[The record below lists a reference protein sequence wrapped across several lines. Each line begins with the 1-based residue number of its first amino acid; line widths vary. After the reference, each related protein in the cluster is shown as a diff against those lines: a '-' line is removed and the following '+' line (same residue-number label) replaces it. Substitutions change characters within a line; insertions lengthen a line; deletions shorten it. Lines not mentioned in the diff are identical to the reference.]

1 VAHASAC
8 SGELQFAVLALLLLT
23 ACARHPDF
31 IRRTG
36 VIELP
41 AGTLILHN
49 EITLPENARN
59 LEIRGNPSGST
70 LRAAA
75 DFQGRAVIYSK
86 GATGLRL
93 TGFRIDGNRAA
104 LEKPI
109 GLPPSDVPFARYYRN
124 NGILVEGAA
133 GLTVRGVSF
142 TQVANYPLLVSAS
155 SGVRI
160 ADVHIEDSGSLSP
173 AGRNNASGG
182 ILLEE
187 GTRDFEVRQCV
198 LRRIRGN
205 AIWTH
210 SNYLSP
216 RNAGGII
223 ARNAIEEVARDAIQ
237 VGHATNVRVEN
248 NTGRRIGYPLELV
261 DMAGSAIPV
270 AIDTAGNVDR
280 SAYVANRFE
289 EVDGQCIDLD
299 GFHDGEVRENSCISP
314 GSYGQYPNAHYGIVF
329 GNSNP
334 DMQPVNVTVAGNLID
349 GAGYGGIFLIGAR
362 HVVSGNRLLGLNRNR
377 CTGDMRQPRCN
388 YAPDQP
394 ALLHSGIYLGSGAAR
409 PAETARNRIRGN
421 EISGFAIAQTCVTAA
436 PGVSLAANSIAGN
449 RCADTAPSART
460 ERTSYGELRRPIPS
474 LRLPIGEARR
484 VLARQPQ
491 R

>member
-1 VAHASAC
+1 VGQALS
-8 SGELQFAVLALLLLT
+8 LRRPLRPPLFFALLLLT
-23 ACARHPDF
+23 NCAHPPDF
-31 IRRTG
+31 SRRTG

-41 AGTLILHN
+41 AGTLVLHR
-49 EITLPENARN
+49 ELTLPEAAHN

-75 DFQGRAVIYSK
+75 DFQGRALIYSK
-86 GATGLRL
+86 GATDLRL

-109 GLPPSDVPFARYYRN
+109 GLPPSDVPFAHYYPN
-124 NGILVEGAA
+124 NGILIEGATH
-133 GLTVRGVSF
+133 LTIRDVSF

-155 SGVRI
+155 TAVRI
-160 ADVHIEDSGSLSP
+160 DRVHIQDSGSLGP
-173 AGRNNASGG
+173 TGRNNASGG

-187 GTRDFEVRQCV
+187 GTRDFEVRQCAIARV
-198 LRRIRGN
+198 RGN

-210 SNYLSP
+210 SNYFSP
-216 RNAGGII
+216 RNAGGIV

-280 SAYVANRFE
+280 SSYVGNRFE
-289 EVDGQCIDLD
+289 DVDGQCIDLD
-299 GFHDGEVRENSCISP
+299 GFHYGEVRENSCISR
-314 GSYGQYPNAHYGIVF
+314 GSYDQYPNAQYGIVF

-334 DMQPVNVTVAGNLID
+334 DMQPVNVAIANNLID
-349 GAGYGGIFLIGAR
+349 GAGYGGIFLIGSH

-409 PAETARNRIRGN
+409 PADTVSNRIQGN

-436 PGVSLAANSIAGN
+436 PGVSLQANRITAN
-449 RCADTAPSART
+449 RCLDTGPGGRDLSRA
-460 ERTSYGELRRPIPS
+460 GL
-474 LRLPIGEARR
+474 
-484 VLARQPQ
+484 
-491 R
+491 

>member
-1 VAHASAC
+1 VGQTPVAHASAC
-8 SGELQFAVLALLLLT
+8 SGELQFAVLAFLLLT
-23 ACARHPDF
+23 NCARPPDF
-31 IRRTG
+31 SRQTG

-41 AGTLILHN
+41 AGTLVLHR
-49 EITLPENARN
+49 ELTLPENAHN
-59 LEIRGNPSGST
+59 LEIRGSPSGST

-75 DFQGRAVIYSK
+75 DFHGRALIYSK
-86 GATGLRL
+86 NATDLRL
-93 TGFRIDGNRAA
+93 SAFRIDGNRAA

-124 NGILVEGAA
+124 NGILVEGATRIA
-133 GLTVRGVSF
+133 IRDVSF
-142 TQVANYPLLVSAS
+142 TQVADYPLLVSAS
-155 SGVRI
+155 SAVRI
-160 ADVHIEDSGSLSP
+160 EGVHIEDSGSLSP
-173 AGRNNASGG
+173 TGRNNASGG

-187 GTRDFEVRQCV
+187 GTRDFEVRQCTI
-198 LRRIRGN
+198 RRVWGN

-210 SNYLSP
+210 SNYFSP

-237 VGHATNVRVEN
+237 VGHATNIRVEN

-280 SAYVANRFE
+280 SSYVGNRFE

-299 GFHDGEVRENSCISP
+299 GFHDGEVRENSCVSR
-314 GSYGQYPNAHYGIVF
+314 GSYAEYPNAQYGIVF

-334 DMQPVNVTVAGNLID
+334 DMQSVNVTIAGNLID

-394 ALLHSGIYLGSGAAR
+394 ALLHSGIYLGRGAAR
-409 PAETARNRIRGN
+409 PADTVHNRIQGN
-421 EISGFAIAQTCVTAA
+421 QISGFAIGQTCVTAA

-449 RCADTAPSART
+449 RCLDTGPP
-460 ERTSYGELRRPIPS
+460 GES
-474 LRLPIGEARR
+474 
-484 VLARQPQ
+484 Q
-491 R
+491 